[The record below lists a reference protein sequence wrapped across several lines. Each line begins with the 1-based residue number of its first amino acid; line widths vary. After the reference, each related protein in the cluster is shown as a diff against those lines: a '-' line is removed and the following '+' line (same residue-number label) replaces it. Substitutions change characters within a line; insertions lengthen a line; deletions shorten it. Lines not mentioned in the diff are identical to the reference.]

1 MMQLKMDLEAIE
13 ALMQSAFPQA
23 AQHIEVV
30 DIAPMTAVLRMP
42 IYDRHLRPGGTVSGP
57 TMFLLADCAYYI
69 ATLAMIGPHPLTVTT
84 NANINFMR
92 RPSGTALI
100 GTARILKLG
109 KHLSV
114 GEVWIHTEDNPED
127 CVAHATMTYSIP
139 PEAQR

>member
-1 MMQLKMDLEAIE
+1 MQLKMDLEAVKV
-13 ALMQSAFPQA
+13 LMQSAFPQV
-23 AQHIEVV
+23 AQHIELV

-42 IYDRHLRPGGTVSGP
+42 IDDRHLRPGGTVSGP
-57 TMFLLADCAYYI
+57 TMFMLADCAFYL

-92 RPSGTALI
+92 RPTGTALI

-109 KHLSV
+109 RHLSV
-114 GEVWIHTEDNPED
+114 GEVSMHTEDNPDD

>member
-1 MMQLKMDLEAIE
+1 MQLKMDLEAIE
-13 ALMQSAFPQA
+13 SLMQSAFPQA

-42 IYDRHLRPGGTVSGP
+42 VSDKHLRPGGTVSGP

-92 RPSGTALI
+92 RPVGAALI

-109 KHLSV
+109 KQLSV
-114 GEVWIHTEDNPED
+114 GEVLIHTEENPDD

-139 PEAQR
+139 PEAAR